1 MAVTSSWG
9 GVCVIT
15 RPPSDGTPSLRVP
28 IMWVP
33 EVLWAIV
40 ALIVSDPVGSQFCE
54 FLVLWVSVP
63 LWVSISLC
71 ILETLWV
78 SGPVWGDDGDHV
90 SGSGWMMAL

>member
-1 MAVTSSWG
+1 MAVTSSW

-28 IMWVP
+28 IM
-33 EVLWAIV
+33 WAIV

-78 SGPVWGDDGDHV
+78 SGPVWGDDGNHV